1 MKRRRSSRKRVQAL
15 PAGGWTVSELKFLL
29 KPSGSFCGDVEA
41 KNSGGS
47 CGSLLFAPSSSTAA
61 DVVVVVKFGVHV
73 EELYVV
79 ERKSVIRFVNNRSE
93 MKSNLVV
100 RVFGLE
106 LVLEPML

>member
-1 MKRRRSSRKRVQAL
+1 
-15 PAGGWTVSELKFLL
+15 
-29 KPSGSFCGDVEA
+29 VEA
-41 KNSGGS
+41 KNSG
-47 CGSLLFAPSSSTAA
+47 GSLLFAPSSSTAA
-61 DVVVVVKFGVHV
+61 ADVVVAVVVKFGVHV

>member
-1 MKRRRSSRKRVQAL
+1 
-15 PAGGWTVSELKFLL
+15 
-29 KPSGSFCGDVEA
+29 
-41 KNSGGS
+41 
-47 CGSLLFAPSSSTAA
+47 
-61 DVVVVVKFGVHV
+61 VVVVVKFGVHV